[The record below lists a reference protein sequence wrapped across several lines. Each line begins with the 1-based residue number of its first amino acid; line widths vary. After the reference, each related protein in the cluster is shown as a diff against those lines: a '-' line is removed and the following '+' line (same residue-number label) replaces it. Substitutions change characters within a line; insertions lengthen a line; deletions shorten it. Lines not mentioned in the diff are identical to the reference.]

1 MSEKKIQIHEV
12 GTVGER
18 INLLVDHFC
27 RGNKTAFGRAAD
39 IQSGVLAGIVGG
51 RGSKPGF
58 EILQKLLT
66 AYPTINPHWLLFG
79 QGQMLQQEAGG
90 VAGTLSLDAQIDASE
105 VRLAQEFVTI
115 TAAKLARQKQMM
127 ELFDKESM
135 RLTAQ
140 KADIAERQAAGRA
153 TPEDAAEYQ
162 QLNTQWL
169 RLLDEKNELSNSIDF
184 GTTLLSEQQ
193 AEYIELINQQ
203 LGIQP
208 PDSQS

>member
-1 MSEKKIQIHEV
+1 MSEKKIQIREV

-18 INLLVDHFC
+18 INVLVDYFC
-27 RGNKTAFGRAAD
+27 KGNKTAFGRAAD

-66 AYPTINPHWLLFG
+66 AYPTINPQWLLFG
-79 QGQMLQQEAGG
+79 QGPMLQHEA
-90 VAGTLSLDAQIDASE
+90 VGTAEPLSIDAQIDASE
-105 VRLAQEFVTI
+105 LRLAQEFITI

-127 ELFDKESM
+127 ELLDKESM

-153 TPEDAAEYQ
+153 TPEHAAEYQ
-162 QLNTQWL
+162 QLNVQWL
-169 RLLDEKNELSNSIDF
+169 RLLDEKNELSGSIDF
-184 GTTLLSEQQ
+184 GTTLLAEQQ
-193 AEYIELINQQ
+193 AEYIQLVNQR

-208 PDSQS
+208 PDAQG